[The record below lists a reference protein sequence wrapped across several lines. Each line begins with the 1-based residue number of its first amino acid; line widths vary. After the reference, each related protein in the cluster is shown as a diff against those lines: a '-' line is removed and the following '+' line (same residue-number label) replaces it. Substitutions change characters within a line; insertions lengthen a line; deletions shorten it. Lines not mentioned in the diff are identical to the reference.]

1 VGTWL
6 RGRTPRRVH
15 GKEGGPC
22 KRGMLSNIRDT
33 TPEMPI
39 AIPRRAPGKSLLW
52 HLGGWGPRWGEGRGG
67 SPIRI
72 ASSCGLPQLVHPL
85 HPRADGLDCAVVL
98 AAAHGAR
105 KRAGSEYPSGV
116 RGALGA
122 GGYLRPWQPRSR
134 GSDKSRLDDRVLDDQ
149 RRHLSFST
157 SFGRP
162 GPQFGAQPYIR
173 FSPRRERSTSARDVV
188 LADSALAPI
197 MPVASGGNWVPCQKG
212 VGIGPVVGR

>member
-1 VGTWL
+1 MGRRAGRAREECSRTSGTPPRKCRSPSRDGPRASHCCGTWEA
-6 RGRTPRRVH
+6 GADD
-15 GKEGGPC
+15 G
-22 KRGMLSNIRDT
+22 
-33 TPEMPI
+33 
-39 AIPRRAPGKSLLW
+39 
-52 HLGGWGPRWGEGRGG
+52 GRGG
-67 SPIRI
+67 GAHRSELRPAADCRSLFIPFTPGRTGSTVRWCSQLRTGRENGLGPNIRPV
-72 ASSCGLPQLVHPL
+72 S
-85 HPRADGLDCAVVL
+85 
-98 AAAHGAR
+98 
-105 KRAGSEYPSGV
+105 
-116 RGALGA
+116 GALGA

-134 GSDKSRLDDRVLDDQ
+134 GSDKSRLDDRVRDDQ